1 MTAYL
6 VAISIIVLIYLLLS
20 LGLTIQ
26 YGLTGL
32 INFGLV
38 GFFAIGAYVSA
49 LLAMN
54 GVPLPLAFLAASA
67 MAGLAAWPI
76 GLIALRLRDD
86 YFAIVTLGFSEAV
99 RLVIVNEAWLTN
111 GVRGITGVPGLFQ
124 SAGSSA
130 PLITLGVLL
139 AVNAAIIFILH
150 RIVRSPFGRALEAV
164 RDDETA
170 LMALGKS
177 PSRFKIEVLILGSA
191 LAGLAGA
198 FYGHYVTYIV
208 PDQFVP
214 LTTFYIWMAVII
226 GGVGR
231 VRHPACSARRSA
243 RTRGLSRRRA
253 AMTAILQVKGL
264 RGGYMADVEI
274 LKGVDLALDAGRIVT
289 VAGTNGAGKSTL
301 AKAIAGLLP
310 HVTGD
315 ILIEGRSIRAE
326 PAERRAECGI
336 GYVPQVAN
344 VFGALTVLENLQ
356 VVAVGS
362 NRRQRIQDVFG
373 RFPALASRKRRAAS
387 SLSGGERQQ
396 LAFARALIASPKI
409 MVLDEPTAALS
420 PAKVRRTR
428 GRALSGAGPFAGDRT
443 HI

>member
-26 YGLTGL
+26 YGLTGI
-32 INFGLV
+32 INFGVV

-49 LLAMN
+49 LLAMSD
-54 GVPLPLAFLAASA
+54 VPLALAFIAASIL
-67 MAGLAAWPI
+67 AGIAAWPI
-76 GLIALRLRDD
+76 GLVALRLRDD

-124 SAGSSA
+124 DAGSSA
-130 PLITLGVLL
+130 PIITLGVLL
-139 AVNAAIIFILH
+139 AVNAATVFILYG
-150 RIVRSPFGRALEAV
+150 IVRSPFGRALEAV

-191 LAGLAGA
+191 LGGLAGA

-231 VRHPACSARRSA
+231 VSGAVVGTVLLIGMLEGSRFLRDLIPAIPDAE
-243 RTRGLSRRRA
+243 
-253 AMTAILQVKGL
+253 
-264 RGGYMADVEI
+264 MASVRI
-274 LKGVDLALDAGRIVT
+274 GVV
-289 VAGTNGAGKSTL
+289 
-301 AKAIAGLLP
+301 GLLLILFMIYRP
-310 HVTGD
+310 QGLLGD
-315 ILIEGRSIRAE
+315 FT
-326 PAERRAECGI
+326 RR
-336 GYVPQVAN
+336 
-344 VFGALTVLENLQ
+344 
-356 VVAVGS
+356 
-362 NRRQRIQDVFG
+362 
-373 RFPALASRKRRAAS
+373 
-387 SLSGGERQQ
+387 
-396 LAFARALIASPKI
+396 
-409 MVLDEPTAALS
+409 
-420 PAKVRRTR
+420 
-428 GRALSGAGPFAGDRT
+428 
-443 HI
+443 

>member
-6 VAISIIVLIYLLLS
+6 AAVSIIVLIYLLLS

-38 GFFAIGAYVSA
+38 GFFAVGAYVSA

-54 GVPLPLAFLAASA
+54 AVPLPISFAAASA

-86 YFAIVTLGFSEAV
+86 YFAIVTLGFSEGV

-130 PLITLGVLL
+130 PLLTLGALL
-139 AVNAAIIFILH
+139 AVNAAVIFILH

-231 VRHPACSARRSA
+231 VSGAVIGTVLLIGMLEGSRFLRDIIPAIPDAE
-243 RTRGLSRRRA
+243 
-253 AMTAILQVKGL
+253 
-264 RGGYMADVEI
+264 MASVRI
-274 LKGVDLALDAGRIVT
+274 GVV
-289 VAGTNGAGKSTL
+289 
-301 AKAIAGLLP
+301 GLLLILFMVYRP
-310 HVTGD
+310 QGLLGD
-315 ILIEGRSIRAE
+315 FT
-326 PAERRAECGI
+326 RR
-336 GYVPQVAN
+336 
-344 VFGALTVLENLQ
+344 
-356 VVAVGS
+356 
-362 NRRQRIQDVFG
+362 
-373 RFPALASRKRRAAS
+373 
-387 SLSGGERQQ
+387 
-396 LAFARALIASPKI
+396 
-409 MVLDEPTAALS
+409 
-420 PAKVRRTR
+420 
-428 GRALSGAGPFAGDRT
+428 
-443 HI
+443 